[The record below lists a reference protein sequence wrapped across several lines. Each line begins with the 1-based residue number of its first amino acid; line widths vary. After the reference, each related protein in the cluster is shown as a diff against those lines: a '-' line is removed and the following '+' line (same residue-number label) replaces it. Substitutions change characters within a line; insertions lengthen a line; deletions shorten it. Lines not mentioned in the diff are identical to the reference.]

1 VNPNRQNHQIH
12 GQNVVACVWDF
23 DKTLIEGYMQA
34 PLFEHYDIDESS
46 FWREVN
52 QLPTLYA
59 ERGLNVSAD
68 TIYLNH
74 LLSYVKNGPMR
85 GLTNQKLKEL
95 GSELE
100 FCPGLPDF
108 FQELKEIPLEEEFA
122 SFDFKIEHYVI
133 STGLAPMI
141 RGSRIYP
148 YVEDVFACE
157 FIESPVPPHFMS
169 QTELSLPLDLEISQV
184 GMIVDNTVKTRC
196 IFEINKGSNKNPSI
210 DVNTYIPHEDRRIP
224 IEQMIYLADG
234 PSDVPVF
241 TIIKQMGGKA
251 YAVYNPAN
259 EKEFQQTCELVERF
273 RVHNN
278 GPADYRPSSP
288 TAIWVKQK
296 TREILRA
303 MIQQR
308 QDELTKRAGSPPR
321 HLTEAKEEADGF
333 DSRQST
339 LWK

>member
-1 VNPNRQNHQIH
+1 M
-12 GQNVVACVWDF
+12 ACVWDF
-23 DKTLIEGYMQA
+23 DKTLIPGYMQR
-34 PLFEHYDIDESS
+34 PLFEHYDIDEST
-46 FWREVN
+46 FWKEVN
-52 QLPTLYA
+52 KLPSLYL
-59 ERGLNVSAD
+59 ERGLKVSSD

-74 LLSYVKNGPMR
+74 LLSYVKNGPLR

-100 FCPGLPDF
+100 FCQGLPDF
-108 FQELKEIPLEEEFA
+108 FNELSQIPQDPEFS

-141 RGSRIYP
+141 KGSKIYP

-184 GMIVDNTVKTRC
+184 GMTVDNTIKTRF
-196 IFEINKGSNKNPSI
+196 IFEINKGSNKNPAI
-210 DVNTYIPHEDRRIP
+210 DVNTAMPYEDRRVP
-224 IEQMIYLADG
+224 IEQMIYVADG

-241 TIIKQMGGKA
+241 TVVRQMGGKA
-251 YAVYNPAN
+251 YAVYDPKN
-259 EKEFQQTCELVERF
+259 EREFEQTCDLVERS

-278 GPADYRPSSP
+278 GPADYRSTSP
-288 TAIWVKQK
+288 TAIWMKQK
-296 TREILRA
+296 TREILRG
-303 MIQQR
+303 MIKKR
-308 QDELTKRAGSPPR
+308 QDELSKRAGSPPR
-321 HLTEAKEEADGF
+321 HLPETEEGPEDY